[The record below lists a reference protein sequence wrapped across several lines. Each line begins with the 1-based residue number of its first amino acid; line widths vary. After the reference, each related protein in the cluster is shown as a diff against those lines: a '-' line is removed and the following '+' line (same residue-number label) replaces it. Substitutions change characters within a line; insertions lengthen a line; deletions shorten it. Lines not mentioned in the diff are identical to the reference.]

1 MTIYTGN
8 ISKAADTRTVNVGGT
23 PTLVTDFNIA
33 ENYQG
38 GDGQRHTQF
47 YRISLWRDKGAKL
60 KKYLALGRSVTVQGR
75 VKGRGYLTQEIV
87 DQIKAGADWR
97 KLTIPCQLEMANPQI
112 TFNTANPTEVEEAV
126 AGPEDLPFEP
136 ADAE

>member
-1 MTIYTGN
+1 MTIFTAN
-8 ISKAADTRTVNVGGT
+8 ISKAAETRTVNVGGV
-23 PTLVTDFNIA
+23 PTLVTDFNVA

-60 KKYLALGRSVTVQGR
+60 AKYLTLGRSITLQGR
-75 VKGRGYLTQEIV
+75 VKSRAYLDKNGLPQS
-87 DQIKAGADWR
+87 
-97 KLTIPCQLEMANPQI
+97 QLEMANPQI

-126 AGPEDLPFEP
+126 NGPEDLPFEP
-136 ADAE
+136 AEAAE